1 MENMND
7 EMMDSF
13 EVIETDDIEAPDIEL
28 DAEFDA
34 EVDILDERTLDEVY
48 EEALHVIADTRVE
61 LVTRLANATSETQ
74 TLWRTE
80 KTIASAIVAGTATEQ
95 QIAVATE
102 AATAGGDTIE
112 DYATKVLAKAQM
124 LEEGIVMKAAALVRD
139 SHKSVES
146 AYEQAKTLDT
156 AAGIELIES
165 TLSQKLEAAY
175 SLVS

>member
-1 MENMND
+1 MENMNH
-7 EMMDSF
+7 EMMEGFD
-13 EVIETDDIEAPDIEL
+13 VIETDDIEAPDIEL

-34 EVDILDERTLDEVY
+34 EDILDERTLDEVY

-61 LVTRLANATSETQ
+61 LVARLANATSETQ

-80 KTIASAIVAGTATEQ
+80 KAIASAIVAGTATEQ

-102 AATAGGDTIE
+102 VATAGGDTVE

-139 SHKSVES
+139 AQKSVES
-146 AYEQAKTLDT
+146 AYEQAKTLDA

-165 TLSQKLEAAY
+165 TLSQKLEVAY